1 MTPLERR
8 ALGLPY
14 VYNDPAIIDE
24 QYAYQ
29 DELAK
34 YNRTFPSEH
43 EKRKQM
49 LSAIMAEVGED
60 CTIDTPVHANWGLR
74 HVHFGSHIY
83 CNAMVSFVDDADIY
97 VGDYC
102 MIGPGTVFATAG
114 HPAHIRLRQPRY
126 VYNLPIHVGNNVW
139 IGAGVQIMPG
149 VTIGDNS
156 IIGAGS
162 VVIDNVP
169 EHCTVVG
176 VPGRVVQ
183 QKFMNS
189 DGVLMHNRIPD
200 PVKCELNRLK
210 YEVQEIK
217 EQINKKE

>member
-162 VVIDNVP
+162 VVTKDIPSNVVAVGSP
-169 EHCTVVG
+169 CRVLREIGEHDRRCFYKNYELDFD
-176 VPGRVVQ
+176 PD
-183 QKFMNS
+183 S
-189 DGVLMHNRIPD
+189 DDLP
-200 PVKCELNRLK
+200 
-210 YEVQEIK
+210 
-217 EQINKKE
+217 